1 MTHYVKDRVFRE
13 ERFCSSFL
21 ILMPFISLSWL
32 ISLPGTS
39 IPLNASGRSGVLL
52 DLEGNVWFQL
62 RFPSKTLAT
71 CPGFIGPIAVK
82 CQKKYNWV
90 FTKTPKI

>member
-13 ERFCSSFL
+13 ERFRSSFL

-39 IPLNASGRSGVLL
+39 ITLNASGRSSVLL
-52 DLEGNVWFQL
+52 DLEGNVWE
-62 RFPSKTLAT
+62 AD
-71 CPGFIGPIAVK
+71 V
-82 CQKKYNWV
+82 
-90 FTKTPKI
+90 